1 MTQWQMRI
9 NVGHFY
15 PIVTGFLID
24 FIAAPVVAG
33 FASAAAFT
41 IATTQIES
49 LLGLEFEAEGF
60 LNTWIAVFQHI
71 EETKKWDAVL
81 GFSSIAI
88 LLLLRVSNIQF
99 NWIVDLI
106 HLFKFRFLIKWN
118 WAKKERENDGK
129 IGSTRDAG
137 WFQCRVTQSSSSLVP
152 SSLIV
157 WLSLEILVSL
167 SL

>member
-1 MTQWQMRI
+1 MRI
-9 NVGHFY
+9 NADHLY

-33 FASAAAFT
+33 FTSAAAFT

-49 LLGLEFEAEGF
+49 LLGLKFDAEGF

-88 LLLLRVSNIQF
+88 LLLLRVSNIHSF
-99 NWIVDLI
+99 NS
-106 HLFKFRFLIKWN
+106 
-118 WAKKERENDGK
+118 G
-129 IGSTRDAG
+129 
-137 WFQCRVTQSSSSLVP
+137 
-152 SSLIV
+152 
-157 WLSLEILVSL
+157 
-167 SL
+167 